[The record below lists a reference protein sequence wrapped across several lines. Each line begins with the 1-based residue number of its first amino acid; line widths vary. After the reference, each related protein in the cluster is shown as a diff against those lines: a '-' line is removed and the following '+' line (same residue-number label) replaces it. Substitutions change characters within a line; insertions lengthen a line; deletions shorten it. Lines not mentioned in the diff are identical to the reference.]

1 MNNDNKVLSCAQRK
15 LFKVTCHCR
24 LISEIYGNEW
34 SPMCLV
40 LRSNFLTIMVL
51 VVSKEP
57 GGSSVLRK
65 VISENYVIWVYRQSF
80 YAWKAIKLH
89 LNQLEI

>member
-34 SPMCLV
+34 SPMC
-40 LRSNFLTIMVL
+40 LTIMVL

-89 LNQLEI
+89 LNQIEI